1 LAQPTDAN
9 PLLDTTGADCRT
21 GQSGEVIFL
30 VGAFEKV
37 VRNECTVPAG
47 KALFFPLVNEIDFHV
62 SCSVVPASC
71 DDQDTPQKIWT
82 DLQNGHFSASALHA
96 TIDGIPVQNLDPVNT
111 PYRACAGPVAECSGG
126 SFSFSMP
133 TGNLFGFPASTYG
146 PAVADG
152 IYLLLA
158 PLPPGTHTITFGG
171 TSTFFGSTNTED
183 ITYDLFVSSP

>member
-1 LAQPTDAN
+1 
-9 PLLDTTGADCRT
+9 
-21 GQSGEVIFL
+21 
-30 VGAFEKV
+30 
-37 VRNECTVPAG
+37 
-47 KALFFPLVNEIDFHV
+47 
-62 SCSVVPASC
+62 
-71 DDQDTPQKIWT
+71 KIWT

-96 TIDGIPVQNLDPVNT
+96 TIDGVPVQNLDPVNT

-158 PLPPGTHTITFGG
+158 PLTPGTHTITFGG
-171 TSTFFGSTNTED
+171 TSTFFGSTNT
-183 ITYDLFVSSP
+183 